1 MIGSILL
8 FFLVLSV
15 LVLVHE
21 FGHYWVAKKSGVW
34 VEEFGL
40 GLPPRA
46 WGKMIG
52 KTLYSINWLPFGGFV
67 KLHGEDSSEEGHLHT
82 EVAFSHKSKKKRAAI
97 VTAGVVMNFLLAV
110 VLFAVGYTFSG
121 FPRETTNV
129 KVVDIA
135 KDSPAEVAGFQK
147 DDIVRT
153 VSGESATSNE
163 GFVSLVEKHKGE
175 DVDFGVERGGQLMDI
190 HATPRKD
197 HPSNEGSLGVVISST
212 EIYFPPVWQRPFMGV
227 YYGFKDAYFWGKI
240 VLAGFG
246 KIFTDLAGGTVP
258 KDIAGPVGIYALT
271 TQAASFG
278 ILSLLN
284 FMGILSVNLAILNI
298 MPLPAL
304 DGGRLLF
311 ILIEGVMG
319 KKIVPKFEAIVHTV
333 GMIALLLLLFAITAY
348 DIRRLIEAGGISN
361 FLDFVSR

>member
-1 MIGSILL
+1 MIGSILI

-15 LVLVHE
+15 LVIVHE
-21 FGHYWVAKKSGVW
+21 FGHFWVAKKSGVW

-40 GLPPRA
+40 GLPPKA
-46 WGKMIG
+46 WGKKFG
-52 KTLYSINWLPFGGFV
+52 DTLYSLNWLPFGGFV
-67 KLHGEDSSEEGHLHT
+67 KLHGENLDDRVTNPKKSFL
-82 EVAFSHKSKKKRAAI
+82 HKSKRARAMI

-129 KVVDIA
+129 KVVEVA
-135 KDSPAEVAGFQK
+135 HDSPAQNADIHVG
-147 DDIVRT
+147 DIVRT
-153 VSGESATSNE
+153 VNGESATSNE
-163 GFVSLVEKHKGE
+163 GFISLVEKYKGA
-175 DVDFGVERGGQLMDI
+175 DVDFGIERDGQIIDI
-190 HATPRKD
+190 HATPRTD
-197 HPSNEGSLGVVISST
+197 HPANEGSLGVVISAT
-212 EIYFPPVWQRPFMGV
+212 EVYFPPVWQRPFMGI

-240 VLAGFG
+240 VLSGFV

-271 TQAASFG
+271 SQAASFG
-278 ILSLLN
+278 ILPLLN

-311 ILIEGVMG
+311 ILIEGIMG
-319 KKIVPKFEAIVHTV
+319 KKVLPKFEAIVHTV

-361 FLDFVSR
+361 FLDFVAR

>member
-1 MIGSILL
+1 MIGSILI

-21 FGHYWVAKKSGVW
+21 FGHYFVAKKSGVW

-46 WGKMIG
+46 WGKKIG
-52 KTLYSINWLPFGGFV
+52 DTLYSLNWLPFGGFV
-67 KLHGEDSSEEGHLHT
+67 KLHGEDSSETGHLHK
-82 EVAFSHKSKKKRAAI
+82 EVAFSHKSKRARAMI

-129 KVVDIA
+129 KVVEVA
-135 KDSPAEVAGFQK
+135 KDSPASNAALQVG
-147 DDIVRT
+147 DIVRT
-153 VSGESATSNE
+153 VNGEPATSND
-163 GFVSLVEKHKGE
+163 GFVALVEKHKGE
-175 DVDFGVERGGQLMDI
+175 DVDFGIERDGQMMDI

-197 HPSNEGSLGVVISST
+197 HPSNEGSLGVVISAT
-212 EIYFPPVWQRPFMGV
+212 ETYFPPIWQRPFMGI

-240 VLAGFG
+240 VLQGFG

-278 ILSLLN
+278 ILPLLN

-319 KKIVPKFEAIVHTV
+319 KKVVPKFEALVHTV
-333 GMIALLLLLFAITAY
+333 GMVVLLLLLFAITAY

-361 FLDFVSR
+361 FLDFVAR

>member
-1 MIGSILL
+1 MIGSILI

-21 FGHYWVAKKSGVW
+21 FGHFWVAKKSGVW

-46 WGKMIG
+46 WGKKIG
-52 KTLYSINWLPFGGFV
+52 DTLYSLNWLPFGGFV
-67 KLHGEDSSEEGHLHT
+67 KLHGENLDDKVTNPKRSFLN
-82 EVAFSHKSKKKRAAI
+82 KSKRARGLI

-121 FPRETTNV
+121 FPRETSNV
-129 KVVDIA
+129 KVVEIA
-135 KDSPAEVAGFQK
+135 NESPAQDAGFQK
-147 DDIVRT
+147 NDIVRT
-153 VSGESATSNE
+153 VGGEAATSNE

-175 DVDFGVERGGQLMDI
+175 DVIFGIERNGQALDI
-190 HATPRKD
+190 SATPRKD
-197 HPSNEGSLGVVISST
+197 HPANEGSLGVVISST
-212 EIYFPPVWQRPFMGV
+212 EIYFPPVWQRPFMGI

-240 VLAGFG
+240 VLLGFA

-271 TQAASFG
+271 SQAASFG
-278 ILSLLN
+278 ILPLLN

-304 DGGRLLF
+304 DGGRLFF
-311 ILIEGVMG
+311 IIIEGIMG
-319 KKIVPKFEAIVHTV
+319 KKVVPKFEALVHTV
-333 GMIALLLLLFAITAY
+333 GMVALLLLLFAITAY

-361 FLDFVSR
+361 FLDFVAR